1 MMVSNGKC
9 GNVWRD
15 PEEVATYMYLFL
27 FSENSGLITGKS
39 IDLFHLLIKGSAPH
53 FWQLPSASN

>member
-1 MMVSNGKC
+1 MVSNGKC

-27 FSENSGLITGKS
+27 FSENAGLITGKS

-53 FWQLPSASN
+53 FW

>member
-1 MMVSNGKC
+1 MVSNGKC

-27 FSENSGLITGKS
+27 FSENAGLITGKS
-39 IDLFHLLIKGSAPH
+39 IDLFHLLIKGFAPH